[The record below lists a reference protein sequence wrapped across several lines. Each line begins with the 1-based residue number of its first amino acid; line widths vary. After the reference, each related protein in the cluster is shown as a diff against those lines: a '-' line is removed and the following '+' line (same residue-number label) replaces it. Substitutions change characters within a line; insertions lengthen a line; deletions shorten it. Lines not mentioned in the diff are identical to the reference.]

1 MRLDKLLIAKGFFTT
16 RQKAKEAIKRGF
28 VVVNGEKITKPSKDV
43 DIDAKIEILTEEK
56 PKGYWKLKELDEKW
70 SFVNGTVLDL
80 GSSAG
85 GFLIYASEKA
95 EFVYGIE
102 YSREFE
108 KELMEIESRTKNVKV
123 FIDNAFTF
131 DTKRIGDVD
140 VILNDL
146 TLDEES
152 SLKALK
158 RFLPK
163 LKENGLVLFV
173 QKGESKDLEEKFE
186 KMGLKVIDMEISKTK
201 KEVYYLLSKLK
212 PEVDSFTF

>member
-28 VVVNGEKITKPSKDV
+28 VLVDGVRITKPSKDV
-43 DIDAKIEILTEEK
+43 RIDAKIEVLAEEK

-70 SFVNGTVLDL
+70 KFVKGRVLDL

-95 EFVYGIE
+95 NFVYGIE
-102 YSREFE
+102 YSKEFE
-108 KELMEIESRTKNVKV
+108 KELREIESKTSNVKV
-123 FIDNAFTF
+123 FIEDAFKF
-131 DTKRIGDVD
+131 ELKKIEDVD

-146 TLDEES
+146 TLDAES

-163 LKENGLVLFV
+163 LKDNGLVLFV
-173 QKGESKDLEEKFE
+173 QKESKDFKIDEFSKV
-186 KMGLKVIDMEISKTK
+186 GLKIVRMERAKNKREI
-201 KEVYYLLSKLK
+201 YYLLAKN
-212 PEVDSFTF
+212 

>member
-1 MRLDKLLIAKGFFTT
+1 MRLDKLLVTKGYFTT

-28 VVVNGEKITKPSKDV
+28 VTVDGVKITKPSKNV
-43 DIDAKIEILTEEK
+43 DINAEIVVVEDEK

-70 SFVNGTVLDL
+70 GFIRGVILDL

-95 EFVYGIE
+95 EFVYGME
-102 YSREFE
+102 CSREFKEELKKIE
-108 KELMEIESRTKNVKV
+108 KEKSNVKV

-131 DTKRIGDVD
+131 DLSKIREVD

-146 TLDEES
+146 TLDATS
-152 SLKALK
+152 SFKALK

-163 LKENGLVLFV
+163 LKKRGRVLFV
-173 QKGESKDLEEKFE
+173 QKIGKEIVDLNFDELE
-186 KMGLKVIDMEISKTK
+186 LKIVK
-201 KEVYYLLSKLK
+201 KEKSENKKEIYYLLEKY
-212 PEVDSFTF
+212 